1 MTDKEKDIFDHLN
14 NTSYLL
20 RLNLERLGFD
30 IHPITLL
37 NDTIWHIVHEDT
49 VIGTVTFRESDFNTF
64 CNIRLYKSIKQRLD
78 ITEDFVMSDYFE
90 YDEEHKPVR
99 FDFEKFDAYFDK
111 IKKLFEVK
119 ASDAAETSLT
129 SAYNDSINRLA
140 EYCDE
145 FDQQFSK
152 NMLVYD
158 IRNVLV
164 ENERLQTRLEQLQE
178 KILNCL
184 CKIVV

>member
-1 MTDKEKDIFDHLN
+1 MIQEVKDIFDHLN
-14 NTSYLL
+14 STSYLL

-30 IHPITLL
+30 FHAITLL
-37 NDTIWHIVHEDT
+37 NDTIWHVVYNEAIV
-49 VIGTVTFRESDFNTF
+49 GTVTFREANFMTF
-64 CNIRLYKSIKQRLD
+64 CNIRLYKSIKQKLENV
-78 ITEDFVMSDYFE
+78 EDFVMSDYFE

-99 FDFEKFDAYFDK
+99 FNFDKFDGYFDK

-119 ASDAAETSLT
+119 STDNTETTLT
-129 SAYNDSINRLA
+129 YAYNDSINRLA

-152 NMLVYD
+152 NVLVYD
-158 IRNVLV
+158 IRNVLL
-164 ENERLQTRLEQLQE
+164 ENERLQNRLEHLQE

-184 CKIVV
+184 CKIKV

>member
-1 MTDKEKDIFDHLN
+1 MTQKEKDIFDRLN

-30 IHPITLL
+30 IHSITLL
-37 NDTIWHIVHEDT
+37 NDTIWHITYSEIIV
-49 VIGTVTFRESDFNTF
+49 GTVTFREAEHNIF
-64 CNIRLYKSIKQRLD
+64 CNVRLYKSIKQKLD
-78 ITEDFVMSDYFE
+78 KDNDFVMSDYFE
-90 YDEEHKPVR
+90 YENEKPVR
-99 FDFEKFDAYFDK
+99 FLFDKFDEYFEHVKNCIDNTDSK
-111 IKKLFEVK
+111 IE
-119 ASDAAETSLT
+119 ENTST
-129 SAYNDSINRLA
+129 SAYSDSTFRLS

-158 IRNVLV
+158 IRNVLA
-164 ENERLQTRLEQLQE
+164 ENERLQIRLEQLQK

-184 CKIVV
+184 CKIKV

>member
-20 RLNLERLGFD
+20 RLNLERLEFD
-30 IHPITLL
+30 IQSITLL
-37 NDTIWHIVHEDT
+37 NDTIWHVAHEEN
-49 VIGTVTFRESDFNTF
+49 VIGTVTFREADFNTF
-64 CNIRLYKSIKQRLD
+64 CNIRLYKSIKQKLD
-78 ITEDFVMSDYFE
+78 SNEDFVMSDYFE

-99 FDFEKFDAYFDK
+99 FDFEKFDKYFDK
-111 IKKLFEVK
+111 IKKLFEAK
-119 ASDAAETSLT
+119 TTDTTETVLT
-129 SAYNDSINRLA
+129 SAYNDSVNRLV

-158 IRNVLV
+158 IRNVLE
-164 ENERLQTRLEQLQE
+164 ENERLNSRLKHLQE

-184 CKIVV
+184 CKIKV

>member
-1 MTDKEKDIFDHLN
+1 MRQEVKDIFDHLN
-14 NTSYLL
+14 STSYLL

-30 IHPITLL
+30 FHSITLL
-37 NDTIWHIVHEDT
+37 NDTIWHVVYNESIV
-49 VIGTVTFRESDFNTF
+49 GTVTFREAEFMTF
-64 CNIRLYKSIKQRLD
+64 CNIRLYKSVKQKLD
-78 ITEDFVMSDYFE
+78 NVEDFVMSDYFE

-99 FDFEKFDAYFDK
+99 FDFEKFDKYFDK

-119 ASDAAETSLT
+119 SNDNTEIALT
-129 SAYNDSINRLA
+129 SAYNDSINRLT

-152 NMLVYD
+152 NVLVYD
-158 IRNVLV
+158 IRNVLS
-164 ENERLQTRLEQLQE
+164 ENERLHTRLEHLQE

-184 CKIVV
+184 CKIKV